1 MGGQQKK
8 GGKSDRIFF
17 LKETQDILWVSE
29 LLADQSEEGARLR
42 QREREGG
49 GGEKALLEAEFLV
62 VRPFFSHST
71 RGRPR
76 SPSLA
81 AAEGLLR
88 GVDHVEEAVLVSLLL
103 VDLRDG
109 RRHRHHAVL
118 VDQQEEGL
126 RGVQLQSAPGG
137 GRSGK
142 FIHPSLHFLRSSWR

>member
-1 MGGQQKK
+1 M
-8 GGKSDRIFF
+8 
-17 LKETQDILWVSE
+17 KETQDILWVSE

-137 GRSGK
+137 GRREK
-142 FIHPSLHFLRSSWR
+142 WKIYPPITSLFKVKLEIRSVI